1 MKLNSLITLTATA
14 ALLLSGCAYDN
25 FAAPESTLSGRVV
38 YDGQA
43 VGVRN
48 NGPQL
53 ELWQD
58 GYPLRSA
65 ITLYFNQDGTFSAS
79 LFDGQYKLVRKGDAP
94 WLQQATDT
102 IVVNVKGNTHIDV
115 PVTPYF
121 TISGDAYQ
129 KSGNTITASFVV
141 NKVVQSA
148 NAELVRL
155 YLGKSVLT
163 DQVQRELRVDGDPA
177 ALVFGQNTSIAG
189 ELPDNLKNLDY
200 VFARIGIKSTSSSE
214 YFYTPVQKIALK

>member
-1 MKLNSLITLTATA
+1 MKIKFLSLLVAFA
-14 ALLLSGCAYDN
+14 SLLVVGCKYDN
-25 FAAPESTLSGRVV
+25 FEAPKSTLSGRVV
-38 YDGQA
+38 YEGKA
-43 VGVRN
+43 IGVRN

-65 ITLYFNQDGTFSAS
+65 IPVYFDQDGSFSVS
-79 LFDGQYKLVRKGDAP
+79 LFDGEYKLVRKGDSP

-102 IVVNVKGNTHIDV
+102 VLVQVKGNTTIDV

-121 TISGDAYQ
+121 TVTNESFQ
-129 KSGNTITASFVV
+129 KNNNSITANFTV
-141 NKVVQSA
+141 NRIVGTA
-148 NAELVRL
+148 NLEFVRL

-163 DQVQRELRVDGDPA
+163 DQVQRELRVDA
-177 ALVFGQNTSIAG
+177 NLANVAFGQPTSIVG

-200 VFARIGIKSTSSSE
+200 VFARIGVKATISGE
-214 YFYTPVQKIALK
+214 YYYTAVQKIALK

>member
-1 MKLNSLITLTATA
+1 MKIKFLTTLITTAGLFLT
-14 ALLLSGCAYDN
+14 GCEYDN
-25 FAAPESTLSGRVV
+25 FEAPQSMLSGKVV
-38 YDGQA
+38 YEGKA

-58 GYPLRSA
+58 GFALRSA
-65 ITLYFNQDGTFSAS
+65 IPVYLNQDGTFSAS

-102 IVVNVKGNTHIDV
+102 ILVNVKGNTSVDV

-121 TISGDAYQ
+121 AITNESFQ
-129 KSGNTITASFVV
+129 KSDNTITARFAV
-141 NKVVQSA
+141 NKIVGSA
-148 NAELVRL
+148 TVELVVL

-163 DQVQRELRVDGDPA
+163 DQVQHELRVDGNVGS
-177 ALVFGQNTSIAG
+177 LVFGQQMAISGVI
-189 ELPDNLKNLDY
+189 PDKLKNLDY
-200 VFARIGIKSTSSSE
+200 VFARLGVKSTAAGE
-214 YFYTPVQKIALK
+214 YYYTPVQKIALK

>member
-1 MKLNSLITLTATA
+1 MKLKLITIITAGA
-14 ALLLSGCAYDN
+14 ALLLAGCEYDN
-25 FAAPESTLSGRVV
+25 FEAPESTLSGRVV
-38 YDGQA
+38 YEGKA

-58 GYPLRSA
+58 GYPLRSS
-65 ITLYFNQDGTFSAS
+65 IPVYLKQDGTFSAS
-79 LFDGQYKLVRKGDAP
+79 LFDGRYKLVRRGDSP

-102 IVVNVKGNTHIDV
+102 VIVNVSGNTNVDL

-121 TISGDAYQ
+121 TLTNETFQ
-129 KSGNTITASFVV
+129 KSGNAITARFVV
-141 NKVVQSA
+141 NRVVQTA
-148 NAELVRL
+148 AIDFVRL

-163 DQVQRELRVDGDPA
+163 DQVQRELVADANVGTLVVGQETAISGD
-177 ALVFGQNTSIAG
+177 
-189 ELPDNLKNLDY
+189 LPDNLKNLDF
-200 VFARIGIKSTSSSE
+200 VFARIGVKSKSSGE

>member
-1 MKLNSLITLTATA
+1 MKIKFLSLLIAFA
-14 ALLLSGCAYDN
+14 SLLVVGCEYDN
-25 FAAPESTLSGRVV
+25 FEAPKSTLSGRVV
-38 YDGQA
+38 YEGKA
-43 VGVRN
+43 IGVRN

-65 ITLYFNQDGTFSAS
+65 IPVYFDQDGSFSVS
-79 LFDGQYKLVRKGDAP
+79 LFDGEYKLVRKGDSP

-102 IVVNVKGNTHIDV
+102 VLVQVKGNTTIDV

-121 TISGDAYQ
+121 TVTNESFQ
-129 KSGNTITASFVV
+129 KNNNSI
-141 NKVVQSA
+141 SA
-148 NAELVRL
+148 NFTVNRIVGTANMEFVRL

-163 DQVQRELRVDGDPA
+163 DQVQRELRVDA
-177 ALVFGQNTSIAG
+177 NLANVAFGQPTSIVG

-200 VFARIGIKSTSSSE
+200 VFARIGVKATVSGE
-214 YFYTPVQKIALK
+214 YYYTAVQKIALK